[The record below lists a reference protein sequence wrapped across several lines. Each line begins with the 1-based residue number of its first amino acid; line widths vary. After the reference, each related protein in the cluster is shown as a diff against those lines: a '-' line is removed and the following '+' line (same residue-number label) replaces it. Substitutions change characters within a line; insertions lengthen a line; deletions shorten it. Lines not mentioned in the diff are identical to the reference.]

1 MRRSRAA
8 YGSAAA
14 LALASGLAL
23 AAPPK
28 PTASSAP
35 SASAASTRAPRPT
48 PSAYRS
54 YVSKWHACD
63 DTAHAPLDEHG
74 RPRLVLVSLNT
85 GDRMELDAATDLG
98 GFAASDLDRASF
110 VLREPSSGNRHP
122 VEPRL
127 VDLAYRIQTHFDAP
141 EVRVISGYRTPR
153 ARRGPLCG
161 LHCGRGDRIPSNH
174 GRGRAMDIV
183 VPGVSD
189 ADVAAFARELGYVGV
204 GIYPTS
210 GFVHVD
216 VRDRSYFWVDA
227 SAPGHRDRERPILR
241 DLTAKSDAAAA
252 ARGERRVPSAEIT
265 PDVDAALHDREPP
278 TPTEPTTPATTDD
291 GDDDDQTVGPG
302 APHG

>member
-1 MRRSRAA
+1 MRKSRAA
-8 YGSAAA
+8 YGAAAA
-14 LALASGLAL
+14 LALASGIAL
-23 AAPPK
+23 ADPPR
-28 PTASSAP
+28 PT
-35 SASAASTRAPRPT
+35 ASAASTHAPRPT
-48 PSAYRS
+48 PSAYHS

-63 DTAHAPLDEHG
+63 DTARAPLDEHG
-74 RPRLVLVSLNT
+74 RSRLVLVSLNT

-110 VLREPSSGNRHP
+110 VLREPSSGNQHP

-161 LHCGRGDRIPSNH
+161 LHCGRGERIPSNH

-189 ADVAAFARELGYVGV
+189 ADVATFARELGYVGV

-227 SAPGHRDRERPILR
+227 SAPGHRDRERPILGA
-241 DLTAKSDAAAA
+241 LTAKCDAAAA

-265 PDVDAALHDREPP
+265 PDVDAALHDREPVTPTTP
-278 TPTEPTTPATTDD
+278 TPTTPDD
-291 GDDDDQTVGPG
+291 GDDDDDAVAPG
-302 APHG
+302 PHG